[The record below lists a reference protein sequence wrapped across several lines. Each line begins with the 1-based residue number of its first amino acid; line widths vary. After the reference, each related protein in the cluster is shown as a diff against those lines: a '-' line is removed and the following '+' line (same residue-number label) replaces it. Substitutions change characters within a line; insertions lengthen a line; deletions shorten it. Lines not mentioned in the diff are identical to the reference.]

1 MKDINMILG
10 ERICSMRKKLGITR
24 EKLAENV
31 DISSRFLA
39 DVEGGKVGVSLQTL
53 KNLSSSLSVST
64 DYLLGI
70 NDELSNNELSDLIGQ
85 LSVLNKE
92 FYPIVSATISELTKL
107 K

>member
-1 MKDINMILG
+1 MKDINVILG
-10 ERICSMRKKLGITR
+10 ERILTMRKKLGITR
-24 EKLAENV
+24 EKLAEKV

-53 KNLSSSLSVST
+53 KNISMALSVST

-70 NDELSNNELSDLIGQ
+70 NDELDNNELSDLIGQ
-85 LSVLNKE
+85 LSILNKDY
-92 FYPIVSATISELTKL
+92 YPIISATISELTKL